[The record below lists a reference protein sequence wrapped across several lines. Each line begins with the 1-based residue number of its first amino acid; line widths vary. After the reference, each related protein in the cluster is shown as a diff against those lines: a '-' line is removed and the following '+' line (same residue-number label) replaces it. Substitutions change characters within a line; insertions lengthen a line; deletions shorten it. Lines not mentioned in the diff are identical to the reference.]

1 MARRGPRRSRE
12 KESIQRR
19 SDHRHPEGVRNRG
32 GDRRTVPTARDR
44 EGVFLPME
52 EQVRRVGTERG
63 ETAAATGGGEPS
75 IEAHRGGTSGG
86 HPSVKGGSRKK
97 VVSPQTRRE
106 AVLVMQVEVELSQ
119 RRACGLMDLYRATC
133 RYHKHRSEDQSLRVR
148 LRELAEARRRFGC
161 RRLQI
166 LLEREGWQVN
176 HKRVYRLYVEEKL
189 SLRRKRGRK
198 RSTVRQPPPAAVAAN
213 QVWSVDFMSDTLS
226 SGRRF
231 RTLNIVDDYTREC
244 LAIEVDTSLGG
255 VRVVRVLEELKRRR
269 GLPRQI
275 RSDNGPEFV
284 SRAVDQWAYEQ
295 GLQWHTIQPGRPM
308 ENGYVESF
316 NGRFRDEC
324 LNENWFSSLADAR
337 EKIARWKQDYNE
349 RRPHSSLQYRT
360 PRESAAQSAAGF
372 DTENVGPGASNAGPL
387 PHTPIPAAIT
397 GTWGEQKPEKVSLSL
412 D

>member
-1 MARRGPRRSRE
+1 MARQGKRRSCE

-19 SDHRHPEGVRNRG
+19 SDHRHPEGVRSRG
-32 GDRRTVPTARDR
+32 GDGRTVPSPRNR
-44 EGVFLPME
+44 EGVFLSVE
-52 EQVRRVGTERG
+52 EQVRRVRVERG
-63 ETAAATGGGEPS
+63 ETAEAAGGRKPATET
-75 IEAHRGGTSGG
+75 HRSRAGGG
-86 HPSVKGGSRKK
+86 HPGVEGGSRKK
-97 VVSPQTRRE
+97 VVSPQARRE
-106 AVLVMQVEVELSQ
+106 AALVMQVEVDLSQ
-119 RRACGLMDLYRATC
+119 RRACGLMELYRATC
-133 RYHKHRSEDQSLRVR
+133 RYRKRRSEDQPLRVR
-148 LRELAEARRRFGC
+148 LRELAETRRRFGY

-198 RSTVRQPPPAAVAAN
+198 RSTVRQPLPAAMAAN

-244 LAIEVDTSLGG
+244 LAIEVDTSLSG
-255 VRVVRVLEELKRRR
+255 VRVVRVLEELKHKR

-284 SRAVDQWAYEQ
+284 SHAVDQWAYEQ

-324 LNENWFSSLADAR
+324 LNENWFGSLADAR
-337 EKIARWKQDYNE
+337 EKIAQWKQDYNE
-349 RRPHSSLQYRT
+349 LRPHSSLQYRT
-360 PRESAAQSAAGF
+360 PMEFAQQSASF
-372 DTENVGPGASNAGPL
+372 YVDEVGEEASNAGL
-387 PHTPIPAAIT
+387 FPHTSIPAT
-397 GTWGEQKPEKVSLSL
+397 NRGHWGEQKPEKVSLSL

>member
-1 MARRGPRRSRE
+1 MARQGQRRSRE

-19 SDHRHPEGVRNRG
+19 SEQRHPEGVG
-32 GDRRTVPTARDR
+32 GWGGNRRTVPPARDR

-52 EQVRRVGTERG
+52 EQVRRVGVERG
-63 ETAAATGGGEPS
+63 ETAEAAGGRKPAA
-75 IEAHRGGTSGG
+75 EAHRGRVSGG
-86 HPSVKGGSRKK
+86 HPGVEGGGRKK
-97 VVSPQTRRE
+97 VVSPQARRE

-119 RRACGLMDLYRATC
+119 RRACGLIDLYRATC
-133 RYHKHRSEDQSLRVR
+133 RYQKQRSEDQPLRMR
-148 LRELAEARRRFGC
+148 LRELAEERRRFGY
-161 RRLQI
+161 RRLQV

-198 RSTVRQPPPAAVAAN
+198 RGPVRRPLPQAVAAN
-213 QVWSVDFMSDTLS
+213 QVWSVDFMSDALS

-255 VRVVRVLEELKRRR
+255 VRVVRVLEELKHSR

-349 RRPHSSLQYRT
+349 TRPHSSLQYRT
-360 PRESAAQSAAGF
+360 PVEFAAQVAGF
-372 DTENVGPGASNAGPL
+372 YRNEVGQEASNAGPL
-387 PHTPIPAAIT
+387 PHTPIPAA
-397 GTWGEQKPEKVSLSL
+397 EKGMGA
-412 D
+412 

>member
-63 ETAAATGGGEPS
+63 ETAAATGGGEPAA
-75 IEAHRGGTSGG
+75 EAHRCRAGGG
-86 HPSVKGGSRKK
+86 HPGTEGGSRKK
-97 VVSPQTRRE
+97 VVSPQARRE

-119 RRACGLMDLYRATC
+119 RRSCGLMELYRATC
-133 RYHKHRSEDQSLRVR
+133 RYRQRRGEDQPLRVR
-148 LRELAEARRRFGC
+148 LRELAEARRRFGY

-198 RSTVRQPPPAAVAAN
+198 RGTVRQPLPAAVAAN

-255 VRVVRVLEELKRRR
+255 VRVVRVLEELKHSR

-337 EKIARWKQDYNE
+337 QKIEQWKQDYHQL
-349 RRPHSSLQYRT
+349 RPHSSLQYRT
-360 PRESAAQSAAGF
+360 PTEFAAQSAAIF
-372 DTENVGPGASNAGPL
+372 DRTDVGQEASNAGPL
-387 PHTPIPAAIT
+387 PHTPIPAT
-397 GTWGEQKPEKVSLSL
+397 VR
-412 D
+412 